1 MKLPAMMAGLALLL
15 AAGCDDDAAK
25 APGKLPLVY
34 VAPAVERNVQ
44 SSATV
49 IGEVR
54 AVSTVNLVARVDG
67 FMVERNF
74 QEGTMVKAGDVL
86 FRIEPDQYQAA
97 LDLAKAHLARAEA
110 DLQKTTIDHDRQKD
124 LVEKHAVSEREYDN
138 AAAAKAYSEADVA
151 AAKADVKTAQLNL
164 DYTSVV
170 APFDGKIGYSA
181 YSVGA
186 MIGPESG
193 ALATLV
199 SEDPINVDFN
209 INEIALLEMLG
220 LSREEIPEL
229 LVKLEFMDKTGY
241 PLTGK
246 IQSADNRVS
255 ASTGSF
261 KIRSVFENPDGKL
274 IPGMYVRV
282 AVVPKTGVPRVL
294 VPQIA
299 LASDIKGDYLY
310 CVNADGKVERRDVKP
325 GDRQGA
331 WTVIL
336 DGVKA
341 GDSVIT
347 SGVQKARVGSA
358 VDAQPDPDYPNP
370 SPEAQPAAAESAA

>member
-1 MKLPAMMAGLALLL
+1 
-15 AAGCDDDAAK
+15 
-25 APGKLPLVY
+25 
-34 VAPAVERNVQ
+34 
-44 SSATV
+44 
-49 IGEVR
+49 
-54 AVSTVNLVARVDG
+54 
-67 FMVERNF
+67 
-74 QEGTMVKAGDVL
+74 MVKAGDVL